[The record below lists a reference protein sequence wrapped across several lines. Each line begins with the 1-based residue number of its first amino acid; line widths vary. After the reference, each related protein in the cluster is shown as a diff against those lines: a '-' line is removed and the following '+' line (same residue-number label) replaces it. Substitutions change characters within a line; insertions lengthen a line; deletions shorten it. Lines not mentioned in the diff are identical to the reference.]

1 MINKS
6 KGPAP
11 KKNANKGPVVPGETE
26 TVKKY
31 AASSNKAHAGTA
43 SGKDARK
50 VDEETE
56 DFTHK
61 RVPANL
67 SKQI

>member
-26 TVKKY
+26 TVKKCEW
-31 AASSNKAHAGTA
+31 ALLVLVAVANVASVHQSLWVAGWPESHLQRSTVRA
-43 SGKDARK
+43 
-50 VDEETE
+50 V
-56 DFTHK
+56 
-61 RVPANL
+61 
-67 SKQI
+67 